1 MRLIPATRLRPCLC
15 FLLIWT
21 ALGLLPSPAQS
32 ANEADD
38 SKLSPLVRCFEERE
52 KPKPP
57 FENKKFTP
65 YPGEIISF
73 IGGTNT
79 YDLQS
84 HPYLESL
91 IQLAYPELKLKV
103 RNLAWQ
109 GDTVFEQTRPRF
121 FFTKTGDKQPGS
133 TPDQRARLKPGIIFV
148 NFGKMESLEGNESLA
163 DFQKAYQVFLDQLQT
178 RSRRIVLVSPT
189 PFFPV
194 GPAKSLTE
202 KRNKT
207 LAQFEKNIRATAKQR
222 GLLYLDLFTPFL
234 EPLNPSYSTDGIHL
248 SAPGQ
253 RHAALI
259 TSRSLEFPIA
269 TETALASPKLQA
281 LEQALRRKDFLWQQ
295 FYHPTNFAFLYGD
308 RQSQPASRSHLN
320 KDKRWFKEEVSQ
332 IPALIDESES
342 DIHRYAAE
350 AAASITK

>member
-1 MRLIPATRLRPCLC
+1 MSSKHITPFAAWAI
-15 FLLIWT
+15 LL
-21 ALGLLPSPAQS
+21 LLPSLTQAAGQIDT
-32 ANEADD
+32 DD
-38 SKLSPLVRCFEERE
+38 SKTSPLVRCFAERE

-91 IQLAYPELKLKV
+91 IQLAYPQLKLKV

-121 FFTKTGDKQPGS
+121 FFTKIGDKQPGS
-133 TPDQRARLKPGIIFV
+133 TPDQRVRLKPGIVFV
-148 NFGKMESLEGNESLA
+148 NFGKMESLEGNDSLA

-178 RSRRIVLVSPT
+178 RSRRIVLVSPS

-194 GPAKSLTE
+194 GPAKILTE

-207 LAQFEKNIRATAKQR
+207 LAQFEKSIRATAKKR
-222 GLLYLDLFTPFL
+222 NLLYLDLFTPFL
-234 EPLNPSYSTDGIHL
+234 KPLDPSNSTDGIHL
-248 SAPGQ
+248 SKTGQ
-253 RHAALI
+253 RQAALI
-259 TSRSLEFPIA
+259 TARSLKFPIA
-269 TETALASPKLQA
+269 ADAALASPKLQA

-295 FYHPTNFAFLYGD
+295 YYHPTNFAFLYGD
-308 RQSQPASRSHLN
+308 RQSQPASRSHID
-320 KDKRWFKEEVSQ
+320 KDKRWFKEEVSHTSS
-332 IPALIDESES
+332 LINESEN

-350 AAASITK
+350 IATSISK